1 MGAAPTESEIE
12 GVVNRMRLEGK
23 DLFVFP
29 GVYPPSE
36 DTFLLI
42 DALKSRAA
50 GRALE
55 LCCGTG
61 AVGLSVSKRLNSIT
75 ALDIDPVAVKNTRQN
90 YLKNGL
96 SERLDAIVGDLFS
109 PLRRQAFDLVFMN
122 PPYLPDKEGEPKS
135 LSWSGGGRGRII
147 IDRFIRGLGGFLGEN
162 GRALFVQS
170 TLNGIDESLKIIKD
184 KGMVGWVINKVD
196 FQFEGL
202 VVIEVRHR
210 PPSERLKY

>member
-1 MGAAPTESEIE
+1 MNT
-12 GVVNRMRLEGK
+12 MRLEGR

-50 GRALE
+50 GKALE

-61 AVGLSVSKRLNSIT
+61 AVGLSISRRLDSIM
-75 ALDIDPVAVKNTRQN
+75 ALDINPAAVKNTRQN
-90 YLKNGL
+90 YAKYGQ
-96 SERLDAIVGDLFS
+96 SEKLDAIVGDLFS
-109 PLRRQAFDLVFMN
+109 PLKRQVFDLVFMN
-122 PPYLPDKEGEPKS
+122 PPYLPDEEGEPKS
-135 LSWSGGGRGRII
+135 LCWSGGGRGRII
-147 IDRFIRGLGGFLGEN
+147 INRFINGLGGFLGES

-170 TLNGIDESLKIIKD
+170 TLNGIDESLNMIKEG
-184 KGMVGWVINKVD
+184 GMAGRVINKTD

>member
-1 MGAAPTESEIE
+1 M
-12 GVVNRMRLEGK
+12 NRLRLGGK
-23 DLFVFP
+23 DLVILP

-42 DALKSRAA
+42 DALKSVVA

-61 AVGLSVSKRLNSIT
+61 AVGLSIAERLDSIT
-75 ALDIDPVAVKNTRQN
+75 ALDISPVAVKNTRQN
-90 YLKNGL
+90 YVNNGL
-96 SERLDAIVGDLFS
+96 SEKLDAVVGDLFS
-109 PLRRQAFDLVFMN
+109 PLKRQAFDLVFMN
-122 PPYLPDKEGEPKS
+122 PPYLPDEEGEPED

-147 IDRFIRGLGGFLGEN
+147 IDRFIYGLGGFLGEK

-170 TLNGIDESLKIIKD
+170 TMNGIDESLDMIKEE
-184 KGMVGWVINKVD
+184 GMVGRVIKKVN

-202 VVIEVRHR
+202 VMIEVRHHTT
-210 PPSERLKY
+210 SERLKY